1 VDILSVLPAFLVAVL
16 VIAASPGPAMA
27 LIFQRAGLHGF
38 RAAVPTVLGLELGLW
53 LWALAAGAG
62 LAALVAA
69 SETAFLVLKVV
80 GAAFLVYL
88 GVKALRAGWRLRDRG
103 GVEALPEPP
112 KPHSSRGAFLEGLLV
127 QLANPKA
134 AAFMFAFYPQFVP
147 HDGPVLATTMVLAT
161 IQVTVE
167 TVLYLGLALAVG
179 RASTWFSRTKIR
191 RRIDYVSGSVLILLG
206 LRVATASR

>member
-1 VDILSVLPAFLVAVL
+1 MLPAFLVAVI

-27 LIFQRAGLHGF
+27 LIFQRAGLYGF

-69 SETAFLVLKVV
+69 SETAFVVLKVV
-80 GAAFLVYL
+80 GAMFLIYL
-88 GVKALRAGWRLRDRG
+88 GVKSLRAGWRLRARG
-103 GVEALPEPP
+103 GVEALPAPP
-112 KPHSSRGAFLEGLLV
+112 TPRSHRGAFLEGLFV

-147 HDGPVLATTMVLAT
+147 RDGPVLATTMVLAT

-167 TVLYLGLALAVG
+167 TALYLGLALAVG

-191 RRIDYVSGSVLILLG
+191 RRIDYVGGSVLILLG
-206 LRVATASR
+206 VRVATASR